1 MKYGMKLFFVFCLS
15 GMLSGSLLPTN
26 IYAQEE
32 IQTENENGDEES
44 SESKSELPKS
54 SNTAPV
60 YHFSLDKF
68 LTEDEIE
75 TAELKS
81 ENPNIRSRVTFADIM
96 YEATKYEGLPYVW
109 GGRYPSQGGFDCAG
123 LCMYVY
129 NKICGTSFDLIN
141 TNAAM
146 LYTNHCTPVSESD
159 AQPGDLV
166 FFKGTYEAIDY
177 ISHVGIYCGNGI
189 MFNAGD
195 PIGYGYVH
203 DVKNMYGGKAEVLFG
218 RVNNVDVVVSCQSGF
233 NNINGNW
240 YYYDE
245 NGNPL
250 YGWQTINDK
259 LYYFNKWG
267 RMSIGW
273 TFISGNWYYFDANG
287 AMQKGWILDN
297 TYYLNEDGIMLTGWQ
312 TIDDAQYYF
321 DGSGKKLTSCWI
333 DNKYVLED
341 GKLARN
347 QWIDDCYVD
356 DNGLWVP
363 SLHPYEWKMVDGKKK
378 YYSNKTNSFVI
389 NELKQIDGAYYYFDS
404 EGSVA
409 TGFTTIDKNKYY
421 FDASGKMVTGW
432 IQIDGTYYFFNA
444 SGIMKTSSW
453 IGDYYLNGEGKMLVN
468 AFTPDGYYVNGNGAY
483 LRNQWFINNGNYYF
497 VNACGKVL
505 KNVWV
510 GAYYLGCDGVMYTN
524 AFTPDGY
531 YVGSDGAYITNR
543 WFKDHGKDYYANG
556 YGKIVK
562 GAWVGSYYLGKDG
575 AMLTNTFTPDGFYVG
590 ADGVYLRNQKIIVD
604 GKDYYLNASGI
615 VAKNQWVG
623 DYFIDVNGNVVKNH
637 WVGDYWCGEDGK
649 YVKSSWVDNNRY
661 YVDARGVYVRNAWIK
676 VDGKYYYMEASGLTK
691 KNAWQG
697 AYYLGNDGV
706 MYTHSFTPD
715 GYYVGSDGAYYTNRW
730 IGDYYLNGSGI
741 KVTNAWV
748 GNYWCGSDGKYVKSS
763 WVDHDR
769 YYVDSNG
776 IYVAG
781 ALK

>member
-1 MKYGMKLFFVFCLS
+1 MKYGMKLFFIFCLS
-15 GMLSGSLLPTN
+15 GMLSVSLLPTN

-32 IQTENENGDEES
+32 TQTETENVDEDS

-81 ENPNIRSRVTFADIM
+81 ENPNIRSRVTFAEIM
-96 YEATKYEGLPYVW
+96 CEATKYEGLPYVW

-146 LYTNHCTPVSESD
+146 LYTTHCTPVSESD

-195 PIGYGYVH
+195 SIGYGYVH
-203 DVKNMYGGKAEVLFG
+203 DVRNMYGGKAEVLFG

-259 LYYFNKWG
+259 WYYFNKWG

-297 TYYLNEDGIMLTGWQ
+297 TYYLNEDGIMLSGWQ

-333 DNKYVLED
+333 GNSYVLSN
-341 GKLARN
+341 GKLAID
-347 QWIDDCYVD
+347 QWIGDCYVD
-356 DNGLWVP
+356 ENGLWVP
-363 SLHPYEWKMVDGKKK
+363 SLHAYEWKTVDGKKK
-378 YYSNKTNSFVI
+378 YYSNKTHSFVTNQLI
-389 NELKQIDGAYYYFDS
+389 QIDGSYYYFDS

-409 TGFTTIDKNKYY
+409 TGFTTIDQNTYY
-421 FDASGKMVTGW
+421 FDSNGKMVTGW

-444 SGIMKTSSW
+444 SGNMKTSSW
-453 IGDYYLNGEGKMLVN
+453 QGNYYLNAEGKMLVN
-468 AFTPDGYYVNGNGAY
+468 AFTPDGYYVN
-483 LRNQWFINNGNYYF
+483 
-497 VNACGKVL
+497 
-505 KNVWV
+505 
-510 GAYYLGCDGVMYTN
+510 
-524 AFTPDGY
+524 
-531 YVGSDGAYITNR
+531 
-543 WFKDHGKDYYANG
+543 
-556 YGKIVK
+556 
-562 GAWVGSYYLGKDG
+562 KDG
-575 AMLTNTFTPDGFYVG
+575 F
-590 ADGVYLRNQKIIVD
+590 YLRNQKIIVD
-604 GKDYYLNASGI
+604 GKDYYLNASGTI
-615 VAKNQWVG
+615 AKNQWVG

-637 WVGDYWCGEDGK
+637 WAGNYWCGEDGK

-691 KNAWQG
+691 KNGWQG

-706 MYTHSFTPD
+706 MYTNTFTPD
-715 GYYVGSDGAYYTNRW
+715 GYYVGSDGAYLINRW
-730 IGDYYLNGSGI
+730 IGDHYLNGSGI

-763 WVDHDR
+763 WVDHNR

-776 IYVAG
+776 IYVAK

>member
-1 MKYGMKLFFVFCLS
+1 
-15 GMLSGSLLPTN
+15 MLSVSLLPTN
-26 IYAQEE
+26 IYAQKDTQKDT
-32 IQTENENGDEES
+32 QTETENVDEDS

-96 YEATKYEGLPYVW
+96 CEATKYEGLPYVW

-146 LYTNHCTPVSESD
+146 LYTSHCTPVSESD

-195 PIGYGYVH
+195 SIGYGYVH
-203 DVKNMYGGKAEVLFG
+203 DVRNMYGGKAEVLFG

-259 LYYFNKWG
+259 WYYFNKWG

-333 DNKYVLED
+333 GNSYVLSN
-341 GKLARN
+341 GKLAID
-347 QWIDDCYVD
+347 QWIGDCYVD
-356 DNGLWVP
+356 ENGLWVP
-363 SLHPYEWKMVDGKKK
+363 SLHAYEWKTVDGKKK
-378 YYSNKTNSFVI
+378 YYSNKTHSFVTNQLI
-389 NELKQIDGAYYYFDS
+389 QIDGSYYYFDS

-409 TGFTTIDKNKYY
+409 TGFTTIDQNTYY
-421 FDASGKMVTGW
+421 FSASGKMATGW

-453 IGDYYLNGEGKMLVN
+453 QGNYYLNSEGKMLVN
-468 AFTPDGYYVNGNGAY
+468 AFTPDGYYV
-483 LRNQWFINNGNYYF
+483 
-497 VNACGKVL
+497 
-505 KNVWV
+505 
-510 GAYYLGCDGVMYTN
+510 
-524 AFTPDGY
+524 
-531 YVGSDGAYITNR
+531 
-543 WFKDHGKDYYANG
+543 
-556 YGKIVK
+556 
-562 GAWVGSYYLGKDG
+562 
-575 AMLTNTFTPDGFYVG
+575 
-590 ADGVYLRNQKIIVD
+590 
-604 GKDYYLNASGI
+604 
-615 VAKNQWVG
+615 
-623 DYFIDVNGNVVKNH
+623 
-637 WVGDYWCGEDGK
+637 
-649 YVKSSWVDNNRY
+649 
-661 YVDARGVYVRNAWIK
+661 
-676 VDGKYYYMEASGLTK
+676 
-691 KNAWQG
+691 
-697 AYYLGNDGV
+697 
-706 MYTHSFTPD
+706 
-715 GYYVGSDGAYYTNRW
+715 GSDGAYYTNRWILNDGKYYYTNGLGFVVKNTWIGAYYLGSDGAYLKNRW

-776 IYVAG
+776 LYVAK

>member
-26 IYAQEE
+26 IYAQEV

-177 ISHVGIYCGNGI
+177 ISHVGIYCGNGM

-218 RVNNVDVVVSCQSGF
+218 RVNNVDVVVSCPSGF

-250 YGWQTINDK
+250 YGWQTINDN

-297 TYYLNEDGIMLTGWQ
+297 TYYLNEDGTMLTGWQ

-333 DNKYVLED
+333 GNSYVLSN
-341 GKLARN
+341 GKLAID
-347 QWIDDCYVD
+347 QWIGDCYVD
-356 DNGLWVP
+356 ENGLWVP
-363 SLHPYEWKMVDGKKK
+363 SLHAYEWKTVDGKKK
-378 YYSNKTNSFVI
+378 YYSNKTHSFVTNQLI
-389 NELKQIDGAYYYFDS
+389 QIDGSYYYFDS

-409 TGFTTIDKNKYY
+409 TGFTTINQNTYY
-421 FDASGKMVTGW
+421 FDSNGKMVKGW

-453 IGDYYLNGEGKMLVN
+453 QGNYYLNSEGKMLVN
-468 AFTPDGYYVNGNGAY
+468 AFTPDGYYVN
-483 LRNQWFINNGNYYF
+483 
-497 VNACGKVL
+497 K
-505 KNVWV
+505 
-510 GAYYLGCDGVMYTN
+510 
-524 AFTPDGY
+524 
-531 YVGSDGAYITNR
+531 
-543 WFKDHGKDYYANG
+543 
-556 YGKIVK
+556 
-562 GAWVGSYYLGKDG
+562 
-575 AMLTNTFTPDGFYVG
+575 
-590 ADGVYLRNQKIIVD
+590 DGVYLRNQKITVD
-604 GKDYYLNASGI
+604 GKDYYLNASGTI
-615 VAKNQWVG
+615 AKNQWVG
-623 DYFIDVNGNVVKNH
+623 DYFIDGNSNVVKNH

-649 YVKSSWVDNNRY
+649 YVKSSWVDNNCY
-661 YVDARGVYVRNAWIK
+661 YVDVRGVYVRNAWIK

-697 AYYLGNDGV
+697 AYYLGSDGV
-706 MYTHSFTPD
+706 MYTNSFTPD
-715 GYYVGSDGAYYTNRW
+715 GYYVGGDGAYLTNRW

-763 WVDHDR
+763 WVDHDH

-776 IYVAG
+776 VYVAG

>member
-1 MKYGMKLFFVFCLS
+1 MKYGMKLFFIFCLS
-15 GMLSGSLLPTN
+15 GMLSVSLLPTN

-32 IQTENENGDEES
+32 TQTETENVDEDS

-96 YEATKYEGLPYVW
+96 CEATKYEGLPYVW

-146 LYTNHCTPVSESD
+146 LYTTHCTPVSESD

-195 PIGYGYVH
+195 SIGYGYVH
-203 DVKNMYGGKAEVLFG
+203 DVRNMYGGKAEVLFG

-259 LYYFNKWG
+259 WYYFNKWG

-297 TYYLNEDGIMLTGWQ
+297 TYYLNEDGIMLSGWQ

-333 DNKYVLED
+333 GNSYVLSN
-341 GKLARN
+341 GKLAID
-347 QWIDDCYVD
+347 QWIGDCYVD
-356 DNGLWVP
+356 ENGLWVP
-363 SLHPYEWKMVDGKKK
+363 SLHAYEWKTVDGKKK
-378 YYSNKTNSFVI
+378 YYSNKTHSFVTNQLI
-389 NELKQIDGAYYYFDS
+389 QIDGSYYYFDS

-409 TGFTTIDKNKYY
+409 TGFTTIDQNTYY
-421 FDASGKMVTGW
+421 FDSNGKMVTGW

-444 SGIMKTSSW
+444 SGNMKTSSW
-453 IGDYYLNGEGKMLVN
+453 QGNYYLNAEGKMLVN
-468 AFTPDGYYVNGNGAY
+468 AFTPDGYYVN
-483 LRNQWFINNGNYYF
+483 
-497 VNACGKVL
+497 
-505 KNVWV
+505 
-510 GAYYLGCDGVMYTN
+510 
-524 AFTPDGY
+524 
-531 YVGSDGAYITNR
+531 
-543 WFKDHGKDYYANG
+543 
-556 YGKIVK
+556 
-562 GAWVGSYYLGKDG
+562 KDG
-575 AMLTNTFTPDGFYVG
+575 F
-590 ADGVYLRNQKIIVD
+590 YLRNQKIIVD
-604 GKDYYLNASGI
+604 GKDYYLNASGTI
-615 VAKNQWVG
+615 AKNQWVG

-637 WVGDYWCGEDGK
+637 WAGNYWCGEDGK

-691 KNAWQG
+691 KNGWQG

-706 MYTHSFTPD
+706 MYTNTFTPD
-715 GYYVGSDGAYYTNRW
+715 GYYVGSDGAYLINRW
-730 IGDYYLNGSGI
+730 IGDHYLNGSGI

-763 WVDHDR
+763 WVDHNR

-776 IYVAG
+776 IYVAK

>member
-1 MKYGMKLFFVFCLS
+1 MKLFFVFCLS

-96 YEATKYEGLPYVW
+96 CEATKYEGLPYVW

-146 LYTNHCTPVSESD
+146 LYTSHCTPVSESD

-195 PIGYGYVH
+195 SIGYGYVH
-203 DVKNMYGGKAEVLFG
+203 DVRNMYGGKAEVLFG

-259 LYYFNKWG
+259 WYYFNKWG

-333 DNKYVLED
+333 GNSYILSN
-341 GKLARN
+341 GKLAID
-347 QWIDDCYVD
+347 QWIGDCYVD
-356 DNGLWVP
+356 ENGLWVP
-363 SLHPYEWKMVDGKKK
+363 SLHAYEWKTVDGKKK
-378 YYSNKTNSFVI
+378 YYSNKTHSFVTNQLI
-389 NELKQIDGAYYYFDS
+389 QIDGSYYYFDS

-409 TGFTTIDKNKYY
+409 TGFTTIDQNTYY
-421 FDASGKMVTGW
+421 FNASGKMATGW

-444 SGIMKTSSW
+444 SGNMKTSSW
-453 IGDYYLNGEGKMLVN
+453 QGNYYLNAEGKMLVN
-468 AFTPDGYYVNGNGAY
+468 AFTPDGYYVN
-483 LRNQWFINNGNYYF
+483 
-497 VNACGKVL
+497 
-505 KNVWV
+505 
-510 GAYYLGCDGVMYTN
+510 
-524 AFTPDGY
+524 
-531 YVGSDGAYITNR
+531 
-543 WFKDHGKDYYANG
+543 
-556 YGKIVK
+556 
-562 GAWVGSYYLGKDG
+562 KDG
-575 AMLTNTFTPDGFYVG
+575 F
-590 ADGVYLRNQKIIVD
+590 YLRNQKIIVD
-604 GKDYYLNASGI
+604 GKDYYLNASGTI
-615 VAKNQWVG
+615 AKNQWVG

-637 WVGDYWCGEDGK
+637 WAGNYWCGEDGK

-691 KNAWQG
+691 KNGWQG

-706 MYTHSFTPD
+706 MYTNTFTPD
-715 GYYVGSDGAYYTNRW
+715 GYYVGSDGAYLINRW
-730 IGDYYLNGSGI
+730 IGDHYLNGSGI

-763 WVDHDR
+763 WVDHNR

-776 IYVAG
+776 IYVAK

>member
-1 MKYGMKLFFVFCLS
+1 MKYGMKLFFIFCLS
-15 GMLSGSLLPTN
+15 GMLSVSLLPTN

-32 IQTENENGDEES
+32 TQTETENVDEDS

-96 YEATKYEGLPYVW
+96 CEATKYEGLPYVW

-146 LYTNHCTPVSESD
+146 LYTTHCTPVSESD

-195 PIGYGYVH
+195 SIGYGYVH
-203 DVKNMYGGKAEVLFG
+203 DVRNMYGGKAEVLFG

-259 LYYFNKWG
+259 WYYFNKWG

-273 TFISGNWYYFDANG
+273 TFISENWYYFDANG

-297 TYYLNEDGIMLTGWQ
+297 TYYLNEDGIMLSGWQ

-333 DNKYVLED
+333 GNSYVLSN
-341 GKLARN
+341 GKLAID
-347 QWIDDCYVD
+347 QWIGDCYVD
-356 DNGLWVP
+356 ENGLWVP
-363 SLHPYEWKMVDGKKK
+363 SLHAYEWKTVDGKKK
-378 YYSNKTNSFVI
+378 YYSNKTHSFVT
-389 NELKQIDGAYYYFDS
+389 NQ
-404 EGSVA
+404 
-409 TGFTTIDKNKYY
+409 
-421 FDASGKMVTGW
+421 W

-444 SGIMKTSSW
+444 SGNMKTSSW
-453 IGDYYLNGEGKMLVN
+453 QGNYYLNAEGKMLVN
-468 AFTPDGYYVNGNGAY
+468 AFTPDGYYVGSDGAY
-483 LRNQWFINNGNYYF
+483 YTNRWILNDGKYYYTNGLGF
-497 VNACGKVL
+497 VV
-505 KNVWV
+505 KNTWI
-510 GAYYLGCDGVMYTN
+510 GAYYLGSDGVMYTN

-531 YVGSDGAYITNR
+531 YVN
-543 WFKDHGKDYYANG
+543 
-556 YGKIVK
+556 
-562 GAWVGSYYLGKDG
+562 KDG
-575 AMLTNTFTPDGFYVG
+575 F
-590 ADGVYLRNQKIIVD
+590 YLRNQKIIVD
-604 GKDYYLNASGI
+604 GKDYYLNASGTI
-615 VAKNQWVG
+615 AKNQWVG

-637 WVGDYWCGEDGK
+637 WAGNYWCGEDGK

-691 KNAWQG
+691 KNGWQG

-706 MYTHSFTPD
+706 MYTNTFTPD
-715 GYYVGSDGAYYTNRW
+715 GYYVGSDGAYLINRW
-730 IGDYYLNGSGI
+730 IGDHYLNGSGI

-763 WVDHDR
+763 WVDHNR

-776 IYVAG
+776 IYVAK